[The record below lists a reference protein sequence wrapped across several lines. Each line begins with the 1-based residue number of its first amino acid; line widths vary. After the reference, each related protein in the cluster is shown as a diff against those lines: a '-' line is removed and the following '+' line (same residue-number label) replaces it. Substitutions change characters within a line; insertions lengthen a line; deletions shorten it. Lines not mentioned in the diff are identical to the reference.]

1 MHYILSALLYK
12 RQFVSLRW
20 RINFLWQCVPR
31 ELSKFIWRHWKNSV
45 SYFPILEEIYQYV
58 LLLCWFS
65 SAKSTKWVRAL
76 CIHFPNIS
84 RLYRD
89 VDTHVSD
96 TSIFSPNGL
105 PDIEHYGQYWCQGA
119 GCCSHS
125 SFVQSLAPKSL
136 KWVGDKLW
144 QVGMLAGN
152 SPEGEPQFATSKRRI
167 RPRWHGNCF
176 KNNYINVETKQID

>member
-20 RINFLWQCVPR
+20 RINFLWQCVPW

-89 VDTHVSD
+89 VDTYVSD
-96 TSIFSPNGL
+96 TFVSSTKAYLTLSIMDSIGGWVQIVARTHHLFSLLLQN
-105 PDIEHYGQYWCQGA
+105 
-119 GCCSHS
+119 
-125 SFVQSLAPKSL
+125 
-136 KWVGDKLW
+136 LW
-144 QVGMLAGN
+144 N
-152 SPEGEPQFATSKRRI
+152 E
-167 RPRWHGNCF
+167 
-176 KNNYINVETKQID
+176 